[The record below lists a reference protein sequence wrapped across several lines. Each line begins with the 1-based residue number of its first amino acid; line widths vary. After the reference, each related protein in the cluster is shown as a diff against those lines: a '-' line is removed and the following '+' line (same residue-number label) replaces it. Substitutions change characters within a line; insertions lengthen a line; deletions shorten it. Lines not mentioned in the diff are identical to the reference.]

1 MRAKAIRKFLKAVA
15 LTCQPEGVTIDEIAE
30 SLGVDKRSAYRVPK
44 TLESVGVPIRTYM
57 DDEGKRR
64 ITVEDGYKKD
74 FNRRIS
80 LPLLKLSES
89 ELVSLYSIRGNDR
102 LVRGLTIGQEI
113 KAAFDK
119 LDELFP
125 GKAVRRL
132 ERIQR
137 LFLPPLSAT
146 KSYDNKTTVLD
157 RLKKAALDEWGVLV
171 TYRRFQ
177 PTEKTSVFDAD
188 PLHFFECDGGLYLIY
203 RYPKTGD
210 IRTLAVDRIQ
220 DVEITDRA
228 FLPPK
233 DFVAEKYLTS
243 PFDITKGKPF
253 HTRIRFSSKE
263 ATFIR
268 ERNWHPTQKITEF
281 PDGSILFE
289 MTATGSWEVKRWV
302 LGYGAE
308 AEVIAPKELREAVA
322 EDATGLC
329 GFYGKQPGKTPPDEI
344 RRQR

>member
-1 MRAKAIRKFLKAVA
+1 MRAKAIRKFQKAVA
-15 LTCQPEGVTIDEIAE
+15 LACNPEGVTIDQIAE
-30 SLGVDKRSAYRVPK
+30 SLGVDKRSAYRVPR

-64 ITVEDGYKKD
+64 ITVEDGYRKD

-102 LVRGLTIGQEI
+102 LVRGVTIGQEI

-157 RLKKAALDEWGVLV
+157 RLMKAALDEWGVRV
-171 TYRRFQ
+171 TYHRFQ

-203 RYPKTGD
+203 RYPKTGG
-210 IRTLAVDRIQ
+210 IRTLAVDRIL

-228 FLPPK
+228 FISPK
-233 DFVAEKYLTS
+233 DFVAEEYLTS
-243 PFDITKGKPF
+243 PFDITHGKPF
-253 HTRIRFSSKE
+253 HARIRFSAKE
-263 ATFIR
+263 APFIL

-308 AEVIAPKELREAVA
+308 AEVMAPKELREAVA
-322 EDATGLC
+322 EDVKYLNAI
-329 GFYGKQPGKTPPDEI
+329 YEKQSL
-344 RRQR
+344 

>member
-15 LTCQPEGVTIDEIAE
+15 LVCNSGGVTIDEITE
-30 SLGVDKRSAYRVPK
+30 SLGFNKRSAYRVPK
-44 TLESVGVPIRTYM
+44 TLKSVGVPIIDYL

-64 ITVEDGYKKD
+64 YTVEDAYKKE

-80 LPLLKLSES
+80 LPLLKLSEG

-157 RLKKAALDEWGVLV
+157 RLMEAALDQWGVRL
-171 TYRRFQ
+171 TYHRFH

-203 RYPKTGD
+203 RYPKTGG

-243 PFDITKGKPF
+243 PFDITHGKPF
-253 HTRIRFSSKE
+253 HARIRFSAQE

-281 PDGSILFE
+281 PDGSIQFE

-308 AEVIAPKELREAVA
+308 AEVIAPRELRDAVA
-322 EDATGLC
+322 EDVGCLHRV
-329 GFYGKQPGKTPPDEI
+329 YGKKLVKTSS
-344 RRQR
+344 

>member
-15 LTCQPEGVTIDEIAE
+15 LVCQPEGVTIDEITE
-30 SLGVDKRSAYRVPK
+30 SLGFNKRSAYRVPK
-44 TLESVGVPIRTYM
+44 TLESVGVPIHKYQ
-57 DDEGKRR
+57 DDEGKQRY
-64 ITVEDGYKKD
+64 TVDDAYKKE

-146 KSYDNKTTVLD
+146 KNYDNKTLVLD
-157 RLKKAALDEWGVLV
+157 RLMKAALDEWGVRV
-171 TYRRFQ
+171 TYHRFQ

-203 RYPKTGD
+203 RYPKTGG

-253 HTRIRFSSKE
+253 HARIRFSAKE

-308 AEVIAPKELREAVA
+308 AEVMAPKELRDVVA
-322 EDATGLC
+322 EDVRRLHGV
-329 GFYGKQPGKTPPDEI
+329 YGKQLGKNSS
-344 RRQR
+344 QRKQ